1 MAKEMLINTVEG
13 KECRIA
19 IVDKGVLEELYVERV
34 SSASRVGNIYKG
46 RVTNIE
52 PSIQAAFVDF
62 GLPKNGFLHI
72 SDVYP
77 DLFPGGKKG
86 SESVG
91 KKRAHRDRPPIQEC
105 LRRGQEV
112 VVQIT
117 KEGIGT
123 KGPTLT
129 TYLSIPGRLLVA
141 MPGMNKLGVSRKI
154 EDEQDRAKAR
164 DILAE
169 LKTPSD
175 MGFIVRTAGL
185 GRSTRDFNRD
195 LSYLQRLWKAVKKRI
210 KEAKAPAEIYQES
223 DLVTRTIRD
232 VYNTD
237 IDRVI
242 CDNEGVARKV
252 REFLNVAMPR
262 TKHVIELYV
271 GREGLFHAYGL
282 ESEIE
287 RIYSRRVELAS
298 GGSLVIDPTEAL
310 VAIDINSGRFR
321 EHSNAETNALKINQ
335 EAAREIVRQLRLR
348 DLGGMIVIDFIDL
361 REEKNRRAVE
371 RTLRDELRSD
381 RAKTK
386 VLKMSSFGIV
396 EMTRQRVRPSLK
408 HSLFRTCTHCEGA
421 GLIKS
426 EESQALLV
434 LRNLQRATSND
445 QVASVEISVTPV
457 VAHHLANNQRT
468 ELAQLE
474 QQTGKKIIIRA
485 DADLGGDALR
495 VTCFS
500 QRGTEV
506 AWDRQGDKGAKAKEI
521 ETLNIDDV
529 PRTGGVPQ
537 APLAGIDEHLPGDE
551 GKGEP
556 QKAKPKS
563 KSTTRKRS
571 RRRKPKDASAATA
584 TEAAETAEAAPQP
597 DKGDEPAKKTE
608 KKTRRRRSRGGRKH
622 KKKTATRTD
631 SQAPNS
637 GDNEN
642 GGNSEPP
649 AGAKDASNT
658 TSPEPQPAEAAE

>member
-1 MAKEMLINTVEG
+1 MTKEMLINTVEG

-62 GLPKNGFLHI
+62 GLAKNGFLHI

-77 DLFPGGKKG
+77 ELFPGGRKG
-86 SESVG
+86 PESVG
-91 KKRAHRDRPPIQEC
+91 KKRAHRERPPIQEC

-141 MPGMNKLGVSRKI
+141 MPGMNKLGISRKI
-154 EDEQDRAKAR
+154 EDDQDRAKAR

-169 LKTPSD
+169 LKTPPD

-185 GRSTRDFNRD
+185 GRSIRDFNRD

-242 CDNEGVARKV
+242 CDNEAVARKV

-298 GGSLVIDPTEAL
+298 GGSLVIDQTEAL

-321 EHSNAETNALKINQ
+321 EHSDAETNALKINQ
-335 EAAREIVRQLRLR
+335 EAAKEIVRQLRLR
-348 DLGGMIVIDFIDL
+348 DLGGVIVIDFIDL
-361 REEKNRRAVE
+361 RDEKNRRAVE
-371 RTLRDELRSD
+371 RTLREHMRGD

-408 HSLFRTCTHCEGA
+408 HSLFRTCSHCEGA

-434 LRNLQRATSND
+434 LRTLQRATAKE
-445 QVASVEISVTPV
+445 QVASVEILVTPV
-457 VAHHLANNQRT
+457 VAHHLANNQRR
-468 ELAQLE
+468 ELADLE
-474 QQTGKKIIIRA
+474 QQTGKKIVIRA
-485 DADLGGDALR
+485 DADLGGDQLR
-495 VTCFS
+495 ATCFS

-506 AWDRQGDKGAKAKEI
+506 AWDRQSDKGTRPSQI
-521 ETLNIDDV
+521 ETVNIDDV
-529 PRTGGVPQ
+529 PRGG
-537 APLAGIDEHLPGDE
+537 LAARKPPHDAHAGSEAE
-551 GKGEP
+551 SEP
-556 QKAKPKS
+556 QEAPAKAKP
-563 KSTTRKRS
+563 TGRKRS
-571 RRRKPKDASAATA
+571 RRRKPKESPAAPSPS
-584 TEAAETAEAAPQP
+584 AETTESAKSTQATPQP
-597 DKGDEPAKKTE
+597 NKTDKPEGKTA

-622 KKKTATRTD
+622 KKKTSAKSGAQSHKQDDESGNVHERPAT
-631 SQAPNS
+631 
-637 GDNEN
+637 
-642 GGNSEPP
+642 
-649 AGAKDASNT
+649 
-658 TSPEPQPAEAAE
+658 PEPQPAEAVE